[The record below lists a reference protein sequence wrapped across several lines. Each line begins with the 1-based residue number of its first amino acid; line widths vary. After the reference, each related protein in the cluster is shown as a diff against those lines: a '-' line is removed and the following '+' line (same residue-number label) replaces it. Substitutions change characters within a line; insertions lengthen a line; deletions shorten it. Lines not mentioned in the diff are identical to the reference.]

1 MQAQSTIEKRLIEE
15 IKELDQEETEK
26 IIKMIHFMKEEILK
40 GKQKRAKPDIMK
52 YASMLGDMSSEENE
66 LFEQAVQ
73 RKSMFKNRELE
84 L

>member
-40 GKQKRAKPDIMK
+40 GKQKGAKPDIMK

-73 RKSMFKNRELE
+73 RKSIFKNRKLE